1 MANKEDNVRILI
13 IDDEADILFTIKE
26 ICDFCGYEAIT
37 TSSGREGYQL
47 VKKNPPNMVIIDYHM
62 PDWDGLTTVK
72 KLNELNLNLPIL
84 VLTVDEQQETA
95 DKFISAGA
103 TDFSIKPIKA
113 PDLIARIKM
122 NLKIQSIQNEMIIK
136 KEQVYLEKGISQAT
150 LNLIIE
156 FLKTQEKEI
165 PFEDITTGVNL
176 AYQTVHR
183 YIQYL
188 QANDVIEVIPIYGNL
203 GRPKNTYK
211 LNPDYLKSEY

>member
-1 MANKEDNVRILI
+1 MSSKESSVKILI
-13 IDDEADILFTIKE
+13 IDDEPDILFTIKE
-26 ICDFCGYEAIT
+26 ICDYCGYDALT
-37 TSSGREGYQL
+37 ASSGRDGYKM
-47 VKKNPPNMVIIDYHM
+47 VREHTPNMVIIDYHM

-72 KLNELNLNLPIL
+72 KLSELNFNLPIL

-122 NLKIQSIQNEMIIK
+122 NLKIQSIQNEMLIK
-136 KEQVYLEKGISQAT
+136 KEQIYLEKGISQAT
-150 LNLIIE
+150 LNLITD
-156 FLKTQEKEI
+156 FLKTQEMEI
-165 PFEDITTGVNL
+165 PFEDITAGVNL

-188 QANDVIEVIPIYGNL
+188 QTNNMIDVIPIYGNL
-203 GRPKNTYK
+203 GRPKNKYR
-211 LNPDYLKSEY
+211 LNSKYFK